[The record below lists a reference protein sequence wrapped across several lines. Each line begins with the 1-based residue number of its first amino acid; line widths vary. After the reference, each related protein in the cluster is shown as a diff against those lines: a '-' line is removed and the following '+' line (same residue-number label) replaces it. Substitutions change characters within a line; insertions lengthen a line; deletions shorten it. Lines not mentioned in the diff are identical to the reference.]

1 MNRMS
6 NTPFLRR
13 LLMATLL
20 LMPLALIAQESQPV
34 DRIVALVEED
44 VILHSE
50 LDEAI
55 DRIERQA
62 AAAGERLPPRNLI
75 EEQVLER
82 LILTRLE
89 VLRAEDTGIRVSD
102 ADVDQALQQVARQ
115 NNLTLTQLRQR
126 IEVDGVDFA
135 EFRRSIREEILSSRL
150 RQRVVGGMEE
160 ISDTEIDILLASD
173 RLGGAEY
180 LLSQIVIAVPESAS
194 PEDIRA
200 AEERAEDVRR
210 RLADDLD
217 FSTAALTFSQGPD
230 ALEGGEVGWRSINAL
245 PPVVA
250 EAVEKVGVG
259 GITEVLRSPTGF
271 LILEVRDRREQA
283 EVIVRE
289 YQARHLMIRPNEL
302 ITNEQAEQR
311 IRNLHQRLMDGE
323 SFADLAREHS
333 MDETSA
339 NIGGLLN
346 WFSAGTYGDQIQQE
360 INRLDEGETSQP
372 FQTPIGWH
380 ILRLE
385 GEREADRTVE
395 TQRAEARDM
404 LFRQKAEEEVDRFL
418 RRLRDESFVEIRL

>member
-1 MNRMS
+1 
-6 NTPFLRR
+6 
-13 LLMATLL
+13 
-20 LMPLALIAQESQPV
+20 
-34 DRIVALVEED
+34 
-44 VILHSE
+44 
-50 LDEAI
+50 
-55 DRIERQA
+55 
-62 AAAGERLPPRNLI
+62 
-75 EEQVLER
+75 
-82 LILTRLE
+82 
-89 VLRAEDTGIRVSD
+89 
-102 ADVDQALQQVARQ
+102 VDQALQQVAQQ

-210 RLADDLD
+210 RLDDDLD

-230 ALEGGEVGWRSINAL
+230 ALEGGDVGWRSLNAL

-250 EAVEKVGVG
+250 EAVETVGVG
-259 GITEVLRSPTGF
+259 GTTEVLRSPTGF

-289 YQARHLMIRPNEL
+289 FQARHLMIRPNEL

-311 IRNLHQRLMDGE
+311 IRDLHQQLMDGA
-323 SFADLAREHS
+323 SFDDLAREHS

-339 NIGGLLN
+339 NIGGLLD
-346 WFSAGTYGDQIQQE
+346 WFSAGTYGDQIQEE

>member
-6 NTPFLRR
+6 NTLFLHR
-13 LLMATLL
+13 LLMAALL
-20 LMPLALIAQESQPV
+20 LLPLALIAQESQPV

-102 ADVDQALQQVARQ
+102 ADVDQALQQVAQQ

-200 AEERAEDVRR
+200 AEERAKMSAGAWMTILISPR
-210 RLADDLD
+210 RL
-217 FSTAALTFSQGPD
+217 
-230 ALEGGEVGWRSINAL
+230 
-245 PPVVA
+245 
-250 EAVEKVGVG
+250 
-259 GITEVLRSPTGF
+259 
-271 LILEVRDRREQA
+271 
-283 EVIVRE
+283 
-289 YQARHLMIRPNEL
+289 
-302 ITNEQAEQR
+302 
-311 IRNLHQRLMDGE
+311 
-323 SFADLAREHS
+323 
-333 MDETSA
+333 
-339 NIGGLLN
+339 
-346 WFSAGTYGDQIQQE
+346 
-360 INRLDEGETSQP
+360 
-372 FQTPIGWH
+372 
-380 ILRLE
+380 
-385 GEREADRTVE
+385 
-395 TQRAEARDM
+395 
-404 LFRQKAEEEVDRFL
+404 
-418 RRLRDESFVEIRL
+418 